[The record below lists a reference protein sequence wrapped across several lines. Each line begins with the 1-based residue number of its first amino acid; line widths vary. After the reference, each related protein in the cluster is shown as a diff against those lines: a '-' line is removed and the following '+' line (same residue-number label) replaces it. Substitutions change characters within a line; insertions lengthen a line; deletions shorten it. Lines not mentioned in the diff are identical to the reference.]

1 MQIIGS
7 VQIVTIVTSVVPTLF
22 GCIALF
28 DLLVLL
34 GFTVTF
40 AFAVRMCRGVSLLR
54 ERFSGASRP
63 PKNPLASWA
72 QLDQLMD
79 ALLLLCRTSAAGA
92 IFGFAL
98 SWARLN
104 KKIKKPRLFKHTL
117 QQWCKHCKPKC
128 YQKLFQGQWC
138 GCEYY
143 LQERD
148 IHCGKYYCC

>member
-1 MQIIGS
+1 MQINRFTR
-7 VQIVTIVTSVVPTLF
+7 IVIFVTSLGFTFLS
-22 GCIALF
+22 CIALF

-54 ERFSGASRP
+54 ERFSGATRP

-104 KKIKKPRLFKHTL
+104 KNKKIHS
-117 QQWCKHCKPKC
+117 
-128 YQKLFQGQWC
+128 
-138 GCEYY
+138 
-143 LQERD
+143 
-148 IHCGKYYCC
+148 